1 MQMGTKTAIVTGA
14 SSGIGLALTQAF
26 LDRGYVVIANA
37 RTQSRLK
44 KVQGTL
50 GSPDRFVPVEGD
62 IGRPEVGKRLFE
74 VALERFGHVDVL
86 VNNAGVFIA
95 KPTADYVVDDVE
107 QMISKNL
114 KGFFYP
120 SQQAA
125 RHMTERFRLD
135 HQHHRK
141 PCESATSERSCAPR
155 RPHQRRY
162 RPGDSRACARAGA
175 ERRSGQCDRAW
186 SHRYADARSGDARVS
201 EDDVA
206 DEADRQ
212 CRPDRRRG
220 ALSRGR
226 RVHVGRS
233 PADRWRGDGGTLV
246 SDSLKDWR
254 HGIRRTSSNPGCPSP
269 HPKEPIMSA
278 TVSSTFSRRFRRVA
292 AGLPA
297 SPALGAPSGHAPPTP
312 FPAAFRSPHVV

>member
-107 QMISKNL
+107 QMISTNL

-125 RHMTERFRLD
+125 RHM
-135 HQHHRK
+135 
-141 PCESATSERSCAPR
+141 
-155 RPHQRRY
+155 
-162 RPGDSRACARAGA
+162 A
-175 ERRSGQCDRAW
+175 ERGSGSIINITASLASQPQANVPALLAVLIKGGIDQATRALALELAPKGVRVNAIAPGVIDTPMHDPATHEFLKTM
-186 SHRYADARSGDARVS
+186 SPMKRIGNVAQIVDGALYLADAEFTSGV
-201 EDDVA
+201 VL
-206 DEADRQ
+206 
-212 CRPDRRRG
+212 PI
-220 ALSRGR
+220 
-226 RVHVGRS
+226 
-233 PADRWRGDGGTLV
+233 DGG
-246 SDSLKDWR
+246 
-254 HGIRRTSSNPGCPSP
+254 
-269 HPKEPIMSA
+269 A
-278 TVSSTFSRRFRRVA
+278 T
-292 AGLPA
+292 AG
-297 SPALGAPSGHAPPTP
+297 
-312 FPAAFRSPHVV
+312 RW

>member
-95 KPTADYVVDDVE
+95 KPTADYVVDYVVDDVE
-107 QMISKNL
+107 QMISTNL

-120 SQQAA
+120 RQQAA
-125 RHMTERFRLD
+125 RHM
-135 HQHHRK
+135 
-141 PCESATSERSCAPR
+141 
-155 RPHQRRY
+155 
-162 RPGDSRACARAGA
+162 A
-175 ERRSGQCDRAW
+175 ERGYGSIINITASLTSQPQAN
-186 SHRYADARSGDARVS
+186 VS
-201 EDDVA
+201 
-206 DEADRQ
+206 
-212 CRPDRRRG
+212 
-220 ALSRGR
+220 
-226 RVHVGRS
+226 
-233 PADRWRGDGGTLV
+233 
-246 SDSLKDWR
+246 
-254 HGIRRTSSNPGCPSP
+254 
-269 HPKEPIMSA
+269 
-278 TVSSTFSRRFRRVA
+278 
-292 AGLPA
+292 
-297 SPALGAPSGHAPPTP
+297 
-312 FPAAFRSPHVV
+312 